1 MHQYQSQHFLKS
13 CAQSLRDLVLGLDQ
27 HAQGLQ
33 LQMLDGKEKLGKR
46 VHTKNKKYVLLG
58 ALQALTKDQGYY
70 SYDEYSEHVGIRVP
84 SE

>member
-1 MHQYQSQHFLKS
+1 M
-13 CAQSLRDLVLGLDQ
+13 LGLDQ

-46 VHTKNKKYVLLG
+46 GHTKNKKYALLG

-84 SE
+84 SEWLDEWGKNEYRATNEQLGS